1 MENLDIII
9 YICFL
14 IPMLLALFIM
24 EKKSRLI
31 VEFILIGLTV
41 CLIIGYVN
49 TYLYNLIGKDMVYY
63 CTTISPITEELVKAI
78 PILIFAIYFTD
89 DRQKLVQCAFAV
101 GLGFAI
107 MENINI
113 LTQNISYYYSSID
126 IPWAII
132 RGLGSGL
139 MHSICTATVGIGISF
154 VKKKKKLFYT
164 GTLALLMLAITYHA
178 IYNSLIMSNYQYLGI
193 ILPINTYIPLLYF
206 YRKQLKNN

>member
-14 IPMLLALFIM
+14 IPMLLSLFIM

-63 CTTISPITEELVKAI
+63 CTTISPITEELIKAI

-113 LTQNISYYYSSID
+113 LTQNIWYDSSSID

-139 MHSICTATVGIGISF
+139 MHSICSATVGIGISF

-178 IYNSLIMSNYQYLGI
+178 IYNSLVMSDYQYLGI

-206 YRKQLKNN
+206 YRKQQKNN

>member
-14 IPMLLALFIM
+14 IPMILSLFIM

-63 CTTISPITEELVKAI
+63 CTTISPIAEELIKAI
-78 PILIFAIYFTD
+78 PILIFALCITD
-89 DRQKLVQCAFAV
+89 DRQKIVQCAFAV

-107 MENINI
+107 MENIYM
-113 LTQNISYYYSSID
+113 LTQNVSYYSSNID

-132 RGLGSGL
+132 RGLGAGL

-178 IYNSLIMSNYQYLGI
+178 IYNSLVMSNFQYLGI
-193 ILPINTYIPLLYF
+193 ILPINTYIPLIFF
-206 YRKQLKNN
+206 YKKQQNNN

>member
-1 MENLDIII
+1 
-9 YICFL
+9 
-14 IPMLLALFIM
+14 M

-49 TYLYNLIGKDMVYY
+49 TYFYNLIGRDLVYY
-63 CTTISPITEELVKAI
+63 CTTISPITEELIKGV
-78 PILIFAIYFTD
+78 PILIFALCFTD

-107 MENINI
+107 MENIYM
-113 LTQNISYYYSSID
+113 LTQNVSAYSSNID

-132 RGLGSGL
+132 RGLGAGL

-164 GTLALLMLAITYHA
+164 GTLSLLMLAITYHA
-178 IYNSLIMSNYQYLGI
+178 IYNSLVMSNFQYLGV
-193 ILPINTYIPLLYF
+193 ILPITTYIPLIFF
-206 YRKQLKNN
+206 YRKQQNN